1 MEKLQVLETCL
12 YARDLE
18 AAEQFYA
25 GVLGLQPFSRNPGR
39 HVFFRCGDAVFLVFN
54 PEVTGRPPKPD
65 ARFQIPPHGAR
76 GAGHVAFAVPADDF
90 SDWRQRLETAGIAIE
105 SEVEWPGGG
114 HSIYFRDPAGNSIE
128 LATPDIWSG
137 E

>member
-25 GVLGLQPFSRNPGR
+25 GVLGLRPFSRNPGR

-54 PEVTGRPPKPD
+54 PEATMQAPQPG
-65 ARFQIPPHGAR
+65 ASLLIPPHGCH
-76 GAGHVAFAVPADDF
+76 GSGHVAFAVPADDLPG
-90 SDWRQRLETAGIAIE
+90 WRTQLKTAGIPIE
-105 SEVEWPGGG
+105 SEVDWPGGG
-114 HSIYFRDPAGNSIE
+114 HSIYFRDPAGNCIE
-128 LATPDIWSG
+128 LATPEIWAG
-137 E
+137 R

>member
-54 PEVTGRPPKPD
+54 PEVT
-65 ARFQIPPHGAR
+65 
-76 GAGHVAFAVPADDF
+76 
-90 SDWRQRLETAGIAIE
+90 
-105 SEVEWPGGG
+105 
-114 HSIYFRDPAGNSIE
+114 
-128 LATPDIWSG
+128 
-137 E
+137 